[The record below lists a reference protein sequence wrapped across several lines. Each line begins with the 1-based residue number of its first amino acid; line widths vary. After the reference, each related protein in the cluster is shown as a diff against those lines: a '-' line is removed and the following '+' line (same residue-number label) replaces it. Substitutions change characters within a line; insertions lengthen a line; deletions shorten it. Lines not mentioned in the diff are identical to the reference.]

1 MSPISA
7 PALERL
13 DTSIK
18 FLSFPS
24 LIRCDYWVWGARLSI
39 SKEKTGQ
46 CLRSEIVP
54 CIIWPTVCTL
64 IVKDEQSNWFA
75 YLCVPFQESV
85 DSLWLTEP
93 SKKEKR
99 RTSSQSINPTKQWQD
114 KERIFKKD
122 ELDLRRV
129 SLFGVSFYNP
139 VVNQR
144 KSRKVI
150 TADVGNET
158 NKFTWHETQIV
169 SGKTSRNKFHLV

>member
-1 MSPISA
+1 MNNLTELP
-7 PALERL
+7 
-13 DTSIK
+13 
-18 FLSFPS
+18 
-24 LIRCDYWVWGARLSI
+24 
-39 SKEKTGQ
+39 
-46 CLRSEIVP
+46 
-54 CIIWPTVCTL
+54 
-64 IVKDEQSNWFA
+64 
-75 YLCVPFQESV
+75 YLCVSFQESV

-129 SLFGVSFYNP
+129 SLFGVSFFNP

-150 TADVGNET
+150 TADVDNEM
-158 NKFTWHETQIV
+158 NKSHDTKH
-169 SGKTSRNKFHLV
+169 K